1 MSQSLGISIWDGA
14 IMDNHTL
21 SQPKTIKRNIL
32 SIIKWLIGC
41 IYLAIGAPGHRSE
54 LIVFVFHEVCD
65 NPREHPRLT
74 RTYSTNKI
82 FSKQISL
89 LSTNFRF
96 INPLADPQ
104 WLNKAGCLITF
115 DDGYKG
121 SLAAARK
128 LDAMGISS
136 IHFINLDTIHGQIN
150 SSALLHFISLHS
162 GKDIKWHD
170 SNPTRFAALLSGL
183 SNSQL
188 EDLDQFSGPYMD
200 PSELAELISLPQT
213 LIGDHLL
220 NHWHINSLTQNE
232 FLQNLSKLSNKF
244 SEIPKMKYY
253 FAAPHGQMD
262 LERVKLVSNKNYE
275 VIFSGFSRVRVGNA
289 QVIPRIDMNNSIN
302 SKPSLFGA
310 IAISLIRGKI
320 SARN

>member
-1 MSQSLGISIWDGA
+1 MGNFI
-14 IMDNHTL
+14 L
-21 SQPKTIKRNIL
+21 SQRKTIKRNL
-32 SIIKWLIGC
+32 LQIIKWLIGF

-65 NPREHPRLT
+65 NPREHSRLT

-104 WLNKAGCLITF
+104 WFNKAGCLITF

-128 LDAMGISS
+128 LESMGVSS
-136 IHFINLDTIHGQIN
+136 IHFLNLDIIYGQIN
-150 SSALLHFISLHS
+150 SSALLHFISLQS
-162 GKDIKWHD
+162 GKEIKWPD
-170 SNPTRFAALLSGL
+170 SNPTRFKALLSGL
-183 SNSQL
+183 SKSQL
-188 EDLDQFSGPYMD
+188 EDLNQFSGPYMD
-200 PSELAELISLPQT
+200 SSELAELISLRQT

-220 NHWHINSLTQNE
+220 NHWYANSLTQNE
-232 FLQNLSKLSNKF
+232 FLQNLSKLSGKF
-244 SEIPKMKYY
+244 GEISKMKYY

-262 LERVKLVSNKNYE
+262 IDKVKLVSENDYE
-275 VIFSGFSRVRVGNA
+275 AIFSGFSRARFGNA
-289 QVIPRIDMNNSIN
+289 QIIPRIDMNNSIS

-320 SARN
+320 GARN

>member
-1 MSQSLGISIWDGA
+1 MGDFI
-14 IMDNHTL
+14 L
-21 SQPKTIKRNIL
+21 SQPKTIKRNLL
-32 SIIKWLIGC
+32 SVIKWLIGC

-54 LIVFVFHEVCD
+54 LIAFVFHEVCD

-74 RTYSTNKI
+74 RTYSTNKV

-89 LSTNFRF
+89 LSTNFRL

-104 WLNKAGCLITF
+104 WLKKEGCLITF

-136 IHFINLDTIHGQIN
+136 IHFLNLDTIYGQIN
-150 SSALLHFISLHS
+150 SSALLHFISLQS
-162 GKDIKWHD
+162 GKDIKWPD
-170 SNPTRFAALLSGL
+170 SNPTRFKALLSGL

-188 EDLDQFSGPYMD
+188 DELDLFSGPYMD
-200 PSELAELISLPQT
+200 PNELAELISLRRT

-220 NHWHINSLTQNE
+220 NHWHANSLTQNE
-232 FLQNLSKLSNKF
+232 FIQNLSKLSKNF

-253 FAAPHGQMD
+253 LAAPHGQMD
-262 LERVKLVSNKNYE
+262 FERVKLASDRNYE
-275 VIFSGFSRVRVGNA
+275 VIFSGFLRARCGNA
-289 QVIPRIDMNNSIN
+289 QIIPRIDMNNSIN

-310 IAISLIRGKI
+310 IAISLIRGKLR
-320 SARN
+320 ARS